1 MIDVLRMIENG
12 DRTNLPGVQSTGKG
26 GGVIPVCERLSEAE
40 LSEMLRQFRTGAATR
55 QQLADQYGVSLSTMK
70 RLLRRHREH

>member
-12 DRTNLPGVQSTGKG
+12 DRTDLPGVQSTGKG
-26 GGVIPVCERLSEAE
+26 GGVVPVCERLSETE
-40 LSEMLRQFRTGAATR
+40 LSEALRRFRSGTATK

-70 RLLRRHREH
+70 RLLRKHRE